1 MKKNI
6 FLKYLFLVCLSV
18 FAFAGCVKEPAGD
31 KVTETLN
38 SGTTFVGFPSGM
50 ENSTFFDPFTDV
62 KAITVFTIKKDAA
75 NNADLKK
82 PENFVVTALPDAITA
97 YNNANGTSYE
107 LLPSSFYTIATATTD
122 VTASG
127 NDLTFKFAPGDFSK
141 DFIINLDGSKLDLS
155 KTYALAYQL
164 TNSDGVQIHAA
175 SKDTLYAF
183 YSVKNQYDGKYA
195 ISGTITR
202 NSLTG
207 PDLTLGGTLQS
218 NLSVDVATVGP
229 NANTFSQLWADGST
243 VAGIDGLKL
252 TVDPATNK
260 VTVTSSNTTLKNTI
274 GADNYYD
281 PTSKTFYLAF
291 DWGTAPNTR
300 IAVTTLKY
308 TGPR

>member
-6 FLKYLFLVCLSV
+6 FFKYLFLACLSV

-31 KVTETLN
+31 KTTETLN

-50 ENSTFFDPFTDV
+50 ASNTFFDPFTDV
-62 KAITVFTIKKDAA
+62 KTISVFTIKKDAA

-82 PENFVVTALPDAITA
+82 ANNFVVTALPGAITA
-97 YNNANGTSYE
+97 YNNAHGTAYE
-107 LLPSSFYTIATATTD
+107 LLPASFYTIATTD
-122 VTASG
+122 VAASG
-127 NDLTFKFAPGDFSK
+127 DNLTFKFLPGDFSK
-141 DFIINLDGSKLDLS
+141 DLIIKLDGSKLDLS
-155 KTYALAYQL
+155 KTYALAYKI

-195 ISGTITR
+195 ITGTITR
-202 NSLTG
+202 NSATG
-207 PDLTLGGTLQS
+207 PDVTLGGTLKS
-218 NLSVDVATVGP
+218 DLVVDVATVGA
-229 NANTFSQLWADGST
+229 NANTFSQLWADGSG
-243 VAGIDGLKL
+243 VAGIGGLKL

-260 VTVTSSNTTLKNTI
+260 VTVTSDNATLKNTI
-274 GADNYYD
+274 GTNNYYD
-281 PTSKTFYLAF
+281 PTNRTFYLAF